1 MMRKRKREEVPEDKN
16 VEEDPAPSSRTHE
29 VIEEGRNEKLNG
41 NGSPTRLPDGFATM
55 VRDNGSRQAVIFAV
69 SCHGHDFRLD
79 RMARVKRFV
88 DEHSSYRPEWRALG
102 KKAGESDEQHL
113 QRLKQIFVFS
123 AAHSVGT
130 VAPLEGSPATKKRKK
145 SDKAATISHRKVV
158 QRVQFPTHERA
169 SEQKAAEKVK
179 TPAKDP
185 ASKKPKTPAKDPAS
199 RKGKS
204 QADESERRKNCAKR
218 LCLPTMQPDQG
229 MEAVSVKNDI
239 VKDHLSDPAL
249 QQPAVLEKPSAQSD
263 PAHAPQHLTR
273 QQWESEQD
281 MGELG
286 QHLHEAHSAFTQSS
300 DTFHTFLEID
310 TGTAIAAEALVGRQV
325 RVLWPEDAAWFLG
338 SVGSYN
344 TEDGKHEVRY
354 EDGDIENILMAA
366 SRVRLEISA
375 GEVLLP
381 PPDSEI
387 SATVKHLLREANQ
400 KSVKKEEAQEMR
412 RRAEELRLLA
422 EQIAVKA
429 RSQAD
434 VQEPAS
440 VTGYAPEAAFALGE
454 VVWAHE
460 KGWPAWPALVITWES
475 ARDLSSLRP
484 CKGGVTVWFF
494 GTYEMGCIKRSEVMG
509 FEAGLKQELHTK
521 CKRSVKTFRRALHE
535 VYIYLQS
542 GKLPDQMILDNNDD
556 SWIDYGDESP
566 DGDLSGAD
574 FPLQLGKNLTVNSL
588 GRIEFLRQDFH
599 NKKYI
604 WPLGYSAVRTE
615 TLPSGKRLACHCQIL
630 ASPET
635 LTPIFRV
642 TAGAAEAVEADHPA
656 AAWKEVLRRAG
667 AERRTSG
674 LSGPRMFGLDNPAIA
689 RLIQS
694 LPNAGRCL
702 SFDAWLGERPP
713 FVPLSPEEEQER
725 LAIEAAAQRLPP
737 GIRAVPAARAV
748 QGVCS
753 VCGEEEETTHNHLL
767 QCDGCREFV
776 HMDCYGVP
784 APPEGRLW
792 LCDVCKLGPSRAP
805 ACALCPVEGGL
816 LKRTTCNRWVHSAC
830 TLWVP
835 ETAVDMDRGLVDG
848 LQYIPK
854 ARFQLSCTVCSQ
866 AYGACI
872 QCAGHRACCA
882 SFHPLCA
889 RAANLCMVAVRD
901 EYDSDS
907 DEEEAAASAQE
918 HDENTVPNC
927 APSGPQV
934 QKDIK
939 QPVMSLRA
947 DCSDAAAGDSGASH
961 IATASGAQQD
971 DLPGS
976 SAASEQTN
984 CLPPETDEGR
994 NAAAGPCRK
1003 AQTKLSNGE
1012 EANEA
1017 EAAAASRE
1025 GGCAREAKALAPSCG
1040 STAANT
1046 GAAAAQPEQAAPRN
1060 GAAAKAPARPK
1071 RVWREGT
1078 ALSAGLR
1085 LMCYCQK
1092 HTALLGPA
1100 TGKTR
1105 MSIVTGLPM
1114 RSLHSLNK
1122 AAATAHRSAALDDT
1136 TAAPSAP
1143 ADTVAD
1149 PGRNKTG
1156 DAPCSRCMPYNHE
1169 LRRGH
1174 RAPDAIAAALA
1185 KRAFVRATPYLVTA
1199 AHQPAFPPAPGTRM
1213 ARIPVPAVRRHSAE
1227 QPSELFRRA
1236 QVQATQSNAGAASL
1250 VGASGAAG
1258 PAEPQK
1264 GGRPVQSLAE
1274 RFKEM
1279 RRTVMERL
1287 TCGKSAI
1294 HGWGAFTKVPAAAS
1308 DMLIEYMGELVRRP
1322 VADARERRIYDCL
1335 VGAGTYVFGLSDEL
1349 VVDAT
1354 RKGNM
1359 AHLLNHSCEPN
1370 SYSRTITVRCPDT
1383 GTLSDHVIIFAKR
1396 AIAAGEELTYDY
1408 RFSGEEQL
1416 PCNCGAPTCRGFVN
1430 LPKASADSDTQLVLR
1445 SRLKPYVTSG
1455 ACAVQ
1460 AG

>member
-1 MMRKRKREEVPEDKN
+1 
-16 VEEDPAPSSRTHE
+16 
-29 VIEEGRNEKLNG
+29 
-41 NGSPTRLPDGFATM
+41 M
-55 VRDNGSRQAVIFAV
+55 VRDSGSRQAVFFAV
-69 SCHGHDFRLD
+69 SCHGHHFRLD
-79 RMARVKRFV
+79 RMARVKRFL
-88 DEHSSYRPEWRALG
+88 DEHSSCRPEWQALG
-102 KKAGESDEQHL
+102 KKVGELDEQHM
-113 QRLKQIFVFS
+113 QRLKQVFVFS
-123 AAHSVGT
+123 AANSIGT
-130 VAPLEGSPATKKRKK
+130 VGPLEGSPATKKQKK
-145 SDKAATISHRKVV
+145 SDKAATPSHRKAVE
-158 QRVQFPTHERA
+158 RVNIPTHEQA
-169 SEQKAAEKVK
+169 SEQEVAEKAKTSAKNSARKKMK

-185 ASKKPKTPAKDPAS
+185 ASKK
-199 RKGKS
+199 GKS
-204 QADESERRKNCAKR
+204 RPEELERKKNCAKR
-218 LCLPTMQPDQG
+218 LCLPIMQSDQE
-229 MEAVSVKNDI
+229 MEAVPVQNEI
-239 VKDHLSDPAL
+239 TEDHHSNPAL
-249 QQPAVLEKPSAQSD
+249 QQPAVQGKPIAQSD
-263 PAHAPQHLTR
+263 PAPTCQHLTR
-273 QQWESEQD
+273 EQWEAQQN
-281 MGELG
+281 MVELG
-286 QHLHEAHSAFTQSS
+286 QHLHEAHSAFKESS

-310 TGTAIAAEALVGRQV
+310 TGHAITAEALVGRQV
-325 RVLWPEDAAWFLG
+325 RVLWPQDAAWFLG

-344 TEDGKHEVRY
+344 TADGKHEVRY
-354 EDGDIENILMAA
+354 EDGDAENILMAA

-375 GEVLLP
+375 GKVLP
-381 PPDSEI
+381 PPSEREI
-387 SATVKHLLREANQ
+387 STTVEHLLREAEQ
-400 KSVKKEEAQEMR
+400 KSVEKEEAQEMR
-412 RRAEELRLLA
+412 RRAENLRLRI

-429 RSQAD
+429 RSQAN
-434 VQEPAS
+434 VQEPAP
-440 VTGYAPEAAFALGE
+440 VTGNAPEAAFALGE

-475 ARDLSSLRP
+475 ARDLSPLRP
-484 CKGGVTVWFF
+484 CKDGVTVWFF

-509 FEAGLKQELHTK
+509 FEDGLRQELHAK

-542 GKLPDQMILDNNDD
+542 GKLPDQMILDNNDE
-556 SWIDYGDESP
+556 SWFDNGDETP

-604 WPLGYSAVRTE
+604 WPLGYFAVRTE
-615 TLPSGKRLACHCQIL
+615 TLPNGRRLACHCQIL
-630 ASPET
+630 ASPES

-642 TAGAAEAVEADHPA
+642 TANGGEAVEADHPA

-674 LSGPRMFGLDNPAIA
+674 LSGPRMFGLDNPAIS
-689 RLIQS
+689 RLIQA

-702 SFDAWLGERPP
+702 NFDTWLGERPP
-713 FVPLSPEEEQER
+713 FVPLSPEEEQDR
-725 LAIEAAAQRLPP
+725 LAIEAAAQHLPP

-854 ARFQLSCTVCSQ
+854 ARFQLSCSVCNQ

-901 EYDSDS
+901 EYESES
-907 DEEEAAASAQE
+907 DEEQEAASAQE

-927 APSGPQV
+927 TPSGQQV
-934 QKDIK
+934 QKDMK
-939 QPVMSLRA
+939 QPVISLRA
-947 DCSDAAAGDSGASH
+947 DCSDAAASDSGASH

-984 CLPPETDEGR
+984 CVLPDGR
-994 NAAAGPCRK
+994 CFAAGPCKREQI
-1003 AQTKLSNGE
+1003 APSNRE
-1012 EANEA
+1012 EATEA
-1017 EAAAASRE
+1017 EAAAASAK
-1025 GGCAREAKALAPSCG
+1025 GGRALEAKTLAPSCG
-1040 STAANT
+1040 NTAANS

-1060 GAAAKAPARPK
+1060 CAAARPARPK

-1092 HTALLGPA
+1092 HTALLGSA
-1100 TGKTR
+1100 TGKAR

-1122 AAATAHRSAALDDT
+1122 PSAAAHCSTAPDNT
-1136 TAAPSAP
+1136 IVAPSAP
-1143 ADTVAD
+1143 ADALAD
-1149 PGRNKTG
+1149 PGSNRTG
-1156 DAPCSRCMPYNHE
+1156 DEPCSRCMPYNHE

-1199 AHQPAFPPAPGTRM
+1199 ARQPAFPLAPNTPM
-1213 ARIPVPAVRRHSAE
+1213 VQPTLPAVRRHCAE
-1227 QPSELFRRA
+1227 QPSEVFT
-1236 QVQATQSNAGAASL
+1236 QAAQSNAGAALL

-1258 PAEPQK
+1258 ATEPQK

-1294 HGWGAFTKVPAAAS
+1294 HGWGAFTKVPASAS

-1445 SRLKPYVTSG
+1445 SRLKPYAPEVI
-1455 ACAVQ
+1455 
-1460 AG
+1460 